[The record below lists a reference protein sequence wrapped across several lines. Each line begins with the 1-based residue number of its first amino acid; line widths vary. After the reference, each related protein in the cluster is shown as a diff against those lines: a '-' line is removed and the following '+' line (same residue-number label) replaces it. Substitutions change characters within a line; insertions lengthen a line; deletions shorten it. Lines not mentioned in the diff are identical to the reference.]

1 MSRVFFFS
9 VVVDAKF
16 GGKVERELNTGTFGN
31 SAQSMAARK
40 IANNVKLQKCD

>member
-16 GGKVERELNTGTFGN
+16 GGKVERELQEHLATVLN
-31 SAQSMAARK
+31 QWLHEK
-40 IANNVKLQKCD
+40 